1 MTFRQEGERRLLGL
15 PLSDEA
21 LKALDDQ
28 GIALDAPLAKS
39 DVDLVVR
46 HREDA
51 RQFYLPVKSELHE
64 VAAGDG
70 AVRQRISA
78 RAELDPETAASGA
91 PLDKGIWDLHL
102 RIKSCGWSKETRLGA
117 VRGADVEAG
126 RLAALTGEPARLVL
140 PYWTDGPGNLSLDVD
155 QHTNK
160 LEGEAVTVMPP
171 AGATVEGAV
180 VRLPLP
186 LHVAASGGDPVQL
199 RFERKNVGKYPADAT
214 LDGRTVTAELP
225 LDKLTG
231 MRWAVRIGVPSAAR
245 GERKWTRLPVDV
257 VVDASGAA
265 KVIDRHTPS
274 ATKKAAASAP
284 KKKAAAQRP
293 LWRRAAGRIKRALT
307 NQKKG

>member
-1 MTFRQEGERRLLGL
+1 MTFRQDGERRLLGL

-70 AVRQRISA
+70 VFRQRISA

-126 RLAALTGEPARLVL
+126 RLAALTGESKRLVL

-160 LEGEAVTVMPP
+160 LEGEAVAVMPP
-171 AGATVEGAV
+171 MRRHGRGSRRTAAPAAARRRDRRGRGPAALRAQERRQVPGRRRPRRPYRHRHAAAGAAH
-180 VRLPLP
+180 RHAL
-186 LHVAASGGDPVQL
+186 GGP
-199 RFERKNVGKYPADAT
+199 RR
-214 LDGRTVTAELP
+214 R
-225 LDKLTG
+225 
-231 MRWAVRIGVPSAAR
+231 AVR
-245 GERKWTRLPVDV
+245 
-257 VVDASGAA
+257 
-265 KVIDRHTPS
+265 
-274 ATKKAAASAP
+274 
-284 KKKAAAQRP
+284 RP
-293 LWRRAAGRIKRALT
+293 R
-307 NQKKG
+307 